1 MESILS
7 QLMVFGILLF
17 LVIGSGV
24 LFWDGLALSVGHG
37 RTGGGGG
44 GGVRL
49 ARVRMVFGLLG
60 VALAVWLATGFLT
73 RVQ

>member
-7 QLMVFGILLF
+7 QLMVFGILVF

-37 RTGGGGG
+37 RTGG